1 VTADLGGEAGYSL
14 VELVTVMAILG
25 VVIGGI
31 VALFAAGINAD
42 ASSNRRFQSQQ
53 DARVSLDK
61 LRREVHA
68 ACTVSAPNSYN
79 SSLSSVTFYFPSDGC
94 GSGTHSVTWCTSGSG
109 TNYSL
114 YRVVATSCTGI
125 TNKYADFITSGS
137 IFTYLPPNSHLVT
150 TTSLNQ
156 GTSAS
161 YIATQDGSSSLPRLH
176 IDMTINRSAKSNEAF
191 HLVDDMAF
199 RNGPRAC
206 NAGVASC

>member
-1 VTADLGGEAGYSL
+1 VTARLAGEEGYSL
-14 VELVTVMAILG
+14 IELLTVMAILG
-25 VVIGGI
+25 VVVGGI
-31 VALFAAGINAD
+31 VTLFAAGINAD
-42 ASSNRRFQSQQ
+42 ASSSRRFQSQQ
-53 DARVSLDK
+53 DARVALDR

-68 ACTVSAPNSYN
+68 ACTISAPNSYN
-79 SSLSSVTFYFPSDGC
+79 TSLSSVTFYFPSDSC

-125 TNKYADFITSGS
+125 TQIFADFLRGAS

-150 TTSLNQ
+150 ATSLNQ
-156 GTSAS
+156 GSSAS

-176 IDMTINRSAKSNEAF
+176 IDMTVNRTAKSNEAF
-191 HLVDDMAF
+191 HLVDDIAF

-206 NAGVASC
+206 ASGVATC